1 MIRLCCVLAA
11 SSRNWCER
19 RHVQAA
25 GLAQHRGF
33 VTWVCTEPE
42 PVLGRVPWLCFLLLQ
57 LMSSP
62 GCLLCGQRVA
72 PSSSSSNTPS
82 AAQFIEAAGAECT
95 QNKCSPLP
103 ALQLAKAA
111 QLCLEPQG
119 HERSPVS
126 PVPLRVP
133 DPVVVPQLCPT
144 LPARLRATV
153 PLQCCSPIDPLFANE
168 QLPLQALIKMDRGLF
183 KCPSFPDA
191 ESRMHFA

>member
-1 MIRLCCVLAA
+1 MALLPVVATD
-11 SSRNWCER
+11 
-19 RHVQAA
+19 VQ
-25 GLAQHRGF
+25 
-33 VTWVCTEPE
+33 P
-42 PVLGRVPWLCFLLLQ
+42 RV
-57 LMSSP
+57 SP
-62 GCLLCGQRVA
+62 LWAKGGPKLFQQQ
-72 PSSSSSNTPS
+72 PS
-82 AAQFIEAAGAECT
+82 AAQFVEAAGAECT